1 MSKVTLN
8 YWITY
13 YALLSA
19 PIHASAYS
27 AFICLL
33 SEIIQ
38 TMKPT
43 KPLLCFSEQ
52 PYTVAAI
59 MDDPSIWFLF
69 NCMFHVYTI
78 QFFAKKKIKN
88 ITTCMIIYYCFTVL
102 IYGRKLRRPI
112 QNVVLQKTS
121 SIPENTSKSWNHNRW
136 QNRSTNNCC

>member
-78 QFFAKKKIKN
+78 LFFFLLRKKEK
-88 ITTCMIIYYCFTVL
+88 ITTCMIICYCFTVL
-102 IYGRKLRRPI
+102 IYERKLRRPI

-121 SIPENTSKSWNHNRW
+121 STPKHTIKSWDHYR
-136 QNRSTNNCC
+136 